1 MTKFTDGRVMWPSIS
16 ADGRVIVFERG
27 FGIWSLDTESGQVTA
42 TVPAGPTPQHLAFS
56 ADGVHPH
63 VVNEDAG
70 TISTIDVAS
79 RATVST
85 TGVGG
90 SPRFVVATPDGTTLA
105 VSNAADGTV
114 SLLTAA

>member
-1 MTKFTDGRVMWPSIS
+1 MLAQSSCVEKCPPQSTHGTTVS
-16 ADGRVIVFERG
+16 AAFQSSSHLHITHVLE
-27 FGIWSLDTESGQVTA
+27 
-42 TVPAGPTPQHLAFS
+42 HLAFS
-56 ADGVHPH
+56 ADGAHLY

-114 SLLTAA
+114 SLLSAA